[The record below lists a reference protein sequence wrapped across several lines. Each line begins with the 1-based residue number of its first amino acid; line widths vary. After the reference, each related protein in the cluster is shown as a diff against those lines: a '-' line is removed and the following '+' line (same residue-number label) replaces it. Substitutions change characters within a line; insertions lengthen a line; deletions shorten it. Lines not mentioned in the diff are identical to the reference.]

1 MGNPLEEKLI
11 RIIGSTECSGPD
23 CKEEPGACGYRKD
36 GRCSCV
42 EKLDY
47 CVLVQ
52 IAKHLISNGLFISPV
67 KVGDMLWPICWDG
80 VTGEWYAD
88 NQPERVNEVGTKG
101 FFLSALIDEPEAI
114 DEFYPYEMIGDEYFL
129 SHEEA
134 VAAAAVKEKAEVQE

>member
-52 IAKHLISNGLFISPV
+52 IAKHLISNGATI
-67 KVGDMLWPICWDG
+67 
-80 VTGEWYAD
+80 
-88 NQPERVNEVGTKG
+88 NEK
-101 FFLSALIDEPEAI
+101 IDPMKLEHMA
-114 DEFYPYEMIGDEYFL
+114 Y
-129 SHEEA
+129 EEA
-134 VAAAAVKEKAEVQE
+134 VAAAAMRKMEVQE